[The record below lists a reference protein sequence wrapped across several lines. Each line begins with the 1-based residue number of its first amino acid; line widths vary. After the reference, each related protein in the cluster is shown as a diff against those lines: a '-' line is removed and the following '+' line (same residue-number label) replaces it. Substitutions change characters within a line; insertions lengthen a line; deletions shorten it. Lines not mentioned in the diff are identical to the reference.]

1 MCACVFTDRGILS
14 HMCRN
19 SKSVQ
24 VMLVL
29 TYFQACLYE
38 ILQSGL
44 VTCIYVC
51 MYYKGIV
58 YGVRL
63 ILEVKVVVS
72 QRLYRA
78 SAPYKEIA
86 QQEKRAR
93 ESNKSSYE
101 VIMARLDEAD
111 KARKILEDEVT
122 DLKRQSSRLGNA
134 SKYMTMFV
142 GEDAFHLRV
151 RVHPFHVL
159 RIHKMLSCV
168 GADRLQTGM
177 RSAFG
182 KPLGTCARCRSDV
195 FFFRS
200 DDARM

>member
-1 MCACVFTDRGILS
+1 MT
-14 HMCRN
+14 
-19 SKSVQ
+19 
-24 VMLVL
+24 
-29 TYFQACLYE
+29 
-38 ILQSGL
+38 
-44 VTCIYVC
+44 
-51 MYYKGIV
+51 
-58 YGVRL
+58 RL
-63 ILEVKVVVS
+63 VVVS
-72 QRLYRA
+72 QRLYCA

-101 VIMARLDEAD
+101 AIMARLDEVD

-134 SKYMTMFV
+134 SQALEAARIACNLYMTKFV

-182 KPLGTCARCRSDV
+182 KPLGTCARVHDRRVLLSG
-195 FFFRS
+195 R
-200 DDARM
+200 DARMNNCECAKGHRRPWSNNRGLHI